1 MMRVRVTLVQIDIA
15 LGEPKS
21 NYQTIT
27 RLAKNLKPTDILLL
41 PELWS
46 TGYDLTNASRLAE
59 SNNGP
64 TVQFMQSLAQQYN
77 SYIGGS
83 IIMNR
88 PHGVCNTFVLVSP
101 QGVVIATYDKAH
113 LFRLMQ
119 EDVYLSS
126 GQELVSTQ
134 TEFGSAGLA
143 ICYDLRF
150 PEIFR
155 RYADV
160 PVDFTFLVAEWPLPR
175 IEHWRT
181 LIRARAIENQCYML
195 ACNRVGK
202 DTNNTFFGHSMVVDP
217 WGEILLEADDSEGI
231 FTVEID
237 TDSINAARAKIPVLT
252 DRRRELC

>member
-1 MMRVRVTLVQIDIA
+1 MRVRVALVQMGIA
-15 LGEPKS
+15 LGNPRG
-21 NYQTIT
+21 NYQTVT
-27 RLAKNLKPTDILLL
+27 RLTEALKPTDIILL

-46 TGYDLTNASRLAE
+46 TGYDLINAARLAE
-59 SNNGP
+59 SDNGF
-64 TVQFMQSLAQQYN
+64 TVQFMQELAQEHNAYV
-77 SYIGGS
+77 GGS
-83 IIMNR
+83 ILMQR
-88 PHGVCNTFVLVSP
+88 QHGVCNTFVLVSP
-101 QGVVIATYDKAH
+101 QGIVTATYDKAH

-126 GQELVSTQ
+126 GQQLVSTQ
-134 TEFGSAGLA
+134 TEFGPAGLA

-217 WGEILLEADDSEGI
+217 WGEILLEADTTEGV
-231 FTVEID
+231 FAVEVDTASID
-237 TDSINAARAKIPVLT
+237 AARAKIPVLT
-252 DRRRELC
+252 DRRKELY

>member
-1 MMRVRVTLVQIDIA
+1 MKVRVALVQMDVA
-15 LGEPKS
+15 LGLPKQ
-21 NYQTIT
+21 NYQTVT
-27 RLAKNLKPTDILLL
+27 RLTKDLKPIDIILL

-46 TGYDLTNASRLAE
+46 TGYDLTNAAKLAE
-59 SNNGP
+59 SDNGP
-64 TVQFMQSLAQQYN
+64 TVHFMQELAQQHSAYV
-77 SYIGGS
+77 GGS
-83 IIMNR
+83 ILMQR
-88 PHGVCNTFVLVSP
+88 HHGVCNTFVLVSP
-101 QGVVIATYDKAH
+101 QGIITATYDKTH
-113 LFRLMQ
+113 LFGLMQ

-126 GQELVSTQ
+126 GRQLVSIQ

-195 ACNRVGK
+195 ACNRVGT

-217 WGEILLEADDSEGI
+217 WGEILLEANDSEVI

-237 TDSINAARAKIPVLT
+237 TASIGAARAKIPVLT
-252 DRRRELC
+252 DRRRELY

>member
-1 MMRVRVTLVQIDIA
+1 MRVRVALVQMDIA
-15 LGEPKS
+15 LGNPKE
-21 NYQTIT
+21 NYQTVT
-27 RLAKNLKPTDILLL
+27 RLTQGLKPTDIILL

-46 TGYDLTNASRLAE
+46 TGYDLTNAAKLAE
-59 SNNGP
+59 SDSGL
-64 TVQFMQSLAQQYN
+64 TVQFMQEIAQQHNAYV
-77 SYIGGS
+77 GGS
-83 IIMNR
+83 ILMHR
-88 PHGVCNTFVLVSP
+88 DHGVCNTFVLVSP
-101 QGVVIATYDKAH
+101 QGTITATYDKAH

-126 GQELVSTQ
+126 GQQLVSTQ
-134 TEFGSAGLA
+134 TKFGSAGLA

-155 RYADV
+155 HYANV

-195 ACNRVGK
+195 ACNRVGT

-217 WGEILLEADDSEGI
+217 WGEILLESDDSEGV
-231 FTVEID
+231 FTVEVDTASID
-237 TDSINAARAKIPVLT
+237 AARAKIPVLT
-252 DRRRELC
+252 DRRRELY

>member
-1 MMRVRVTLVQIDIA
+1 MMRVNVALVQMDIA
-15 LGEPKS
+15 LGLPQD
-21 NYQTIT
+21 NCLTVT
-27 RLAKNLKPTDILLL
+27 RLTEGLKSTDILLL

-46 TGYDLTNASRLAE
+46 TGYDLTNAPKLAE
-59 SNNGP
+59 SENGA
-64 TVQFMQSLAQQYN
+64 TVRFMQELAQQHSTYV
-77 SYIGGS
+77 GGS
-83 IIMNR
+83 ILMQR
-88 PHGVCNTFVLVSP
+88 SQGVCNTFVLVSP
-101 QGVVIATYDKAH
+101 QGVVTATYDKAH

-126 GQELVSTQ
+126 GQQLVSTQ

-155 RYADV
+155 HYADV

-181 LIRARAIENQCYML
+181 LIKARAIENQCYML
-195 ACNRVGK
+195 ACNRVGT
-202 DTNNTFFGHSMVVDP
+202 DTNNTFFGHSVIVDP

-231 FTVEID
+231 FAVEVD
-237 TDSINAARAKIPVLT
+237 TASIGAARAKIPVLT
-252 DRRRELC
+252 DRRKELY